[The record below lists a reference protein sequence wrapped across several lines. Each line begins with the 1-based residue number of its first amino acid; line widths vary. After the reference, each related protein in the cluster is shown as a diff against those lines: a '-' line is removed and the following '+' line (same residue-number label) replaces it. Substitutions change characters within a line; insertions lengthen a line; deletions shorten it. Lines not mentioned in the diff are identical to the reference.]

1 MNEAP
6 ALGDVK
12 ASDGPGTLLVC
23 VMADGQAGELVRH
36 GQLLSNSLGM
46 DWRVVYLET
55 RAAHYASDTVRQE
68 LKQALQHAEQ
78 HRAEVLRL
86 SLEID
91 SASRIVSTIV
101 QQAQSLQATHI
112 LLGHLAAGRHYG
124 FNFGE
129 RISDFAETLVAYLPS
144 ARIHIL
150 ARPGKQTPETP
161 PPELAE
167 ETGHGQWPRQAG
179 MALGVLTLCTALSAL
194 IAPYLH
200 PINLLLIFMVGVL
213 YVALRSDS
221 RSALLTMLLAVLIFD
236 WIFVAPRWSLKPTDP
251 EYFFTFLIT
260 FGVGLAVNRLATQAR
275 QTARHAMIM
284 ARHSQSLSLLS
295 QSLARALTTEEIA
308 RAVTSTIERDLGGQA
323 RLLLLDDRGHFP
335 EAQANP
341 HDTVAARAVLDT
353 TPLPAGQQGF
363 ALAVGGSPLGVLLV
377 QGLPGTRQTASEL
390 HLLQAYANQAAVAI
404 ERNRY
409 ARQSEQAA
417 IAAEAERI
425 RNTLLAGISH
435 DFRTPLTA
443 IIGAASAVLSQGRA
457 ISLEQRNVLAQ
468 SVLDQA
474 TRLQSLTSD
483 LLDLAR
489 LQDGRVRPQ
498 PEWCPADDL
507 VHDAVAAVAGALDH
521 HVLALQVEP
530 EDVVWCDATLMVQAL
545 ANLLLNAARHSL
557 PGSRIDV
564 AVQLGTGD
572 CLLRVRDQ
580 GPGLRPGTER
590 EVFKKFYR
598 DGAAGTQ
605 QGTGLGLAICEVVVR
620 LHDGHI
626 VARSEGGA
634 VFEITLPQ
642 PPRPPAPEEALDG

>member
-1 MNEAP
+1 MNEVP
-6 ALGDVK
+6 PRGHVT
-12 ASDGPGTLLVC
+12 ASAGTGTLLIC
-23 VMADGQAGELVRH
+23 VMADGQAGELVHH
-36 GQLLSNSLGM
+36 GQLLSHSLGIP
-46 DWRVVYLET
+46 WRVVYLET
-55 RAAHYASDTVRQE
+55 RAARYASNTVREE
-68 LKQALQHAEQ
+68 LKQTLQHAEQ
-78 HRAEVLRL
+78 HHAEVLRL

-112 LLGHLAAGRHYG
+112 LLGHLATGRHYG

-129 RISDFAETLVAYLPS
+129 RISDFAETLTAHLPS
-144 ARIHIL
+144 AHIHIL
-150 ARPGKQTPETP
+150 ARPGKQTTAPS
-161 PPELAE
+161 PPELVE
-167 ETGHGQWPRQAG
+167 ETDRGQWPRHAG
-179 MALGVLTLCTALSAL
+179 LALGVLALCTALSAL

-213 YVALRSDS
+213 YMALRADS
-221 RSALLTMLLAVLIFD
+221 RSALLTMLVSVLIFD

-251 EYFFTFLIT
+251 EYFFTFLVT

-275 QTARHAMIM
+275 HTARHAMAM
-284 ARHSQSLSLLS
+284 AQQSQSLSLLS

-308 RAVTSTIERDLGGQA
+308 RSVISTIERDLGGQA
-323 RLLLLDDRGHFP
+323 RLLLLDAQGGFS

-341 HDTVAARAVLDT
+341 LDTADARALLDG
-353 TPLPAGQQGF
+353 TPLRPGQQGF
-363 ALAVGGSPLGVLLV
+363 ALAIGGSPLGVLLV
-377 QGLPGTRQTASEL
+377 QGLSSTRQTASDL
-390 HLLQAYANQAAVAI
+390 HLLQAYANQATVAI
-404 ERNRY
+404 ERSRY
-409 ARQSEQAA
+409 ARQSEQVA
-417 IAAEAERI
+417 IAAETERI

-521 HVLALQVEP
+521 HVLVLQVVP

-545 ANLLLNAARHSL
+545 ANLLLNATQHTP

-564 AVQLGTGD
+564 RVQLGPGD
-572 CLLRVRDQ
+572 CRLSVHDQ
-580 GPGLRPGTER
+580 GPGLKPGTER

-598 DGAAGTQ
+598 DGAAGAR
-605 QGTGLGLAICEVVVR
+605 QGTGLGLAICEVVAR
-620 LHDGHI
+620 LHEGRI
-626 VARSEGGA
+626 EARSEGGA